1 MAKNIS
7 ESNSN
12 NKAPLSKGHSLYV
25 RILTAFIVLLCITVL
40 PIIIYGY
47 FVDSYIMLTMA
58 DNLIDQMAKTAIDK
72 SMNYLMPLSRIVE
85 ISSKMA
91 EVGAISST
99 DNSRLEKHT
108 LEILKSYPHTSMF
121 YLGDENG
128 NFLMARRLQDGTIAT
143 NIVNRKTS
151 QPIEIWKYRNDSF
164 NVVRTVKSSI
174 VNYDP
179 RLRPWYE
186 GAKTSQ
192 SVYWTDVYI
201 FYHGGKQGITAS
213 SPVSAPNGKVLGVFG
228 LDIDLDE
235 ISHFLKNL
243 KVGTHGVAFIFNEK
257 NELVAYP
264 DVSLTTKEENG
275 QLRPV
280 RIEELGIASITSA
293 FRECQQKGKNK
304 CVVESAGTKYLASFH
319 DFPKSFKARW
329 KVGVVAPED
338 DFIAGAKEEMRNS
351 LLIFSVI
358 LMISITLAMLV
369 SRSISKPIKLLTREA
384 NRIKNFHL
392 DGKITIKSYI
402 REIQVMSN
410 AIAAMKSGLQAF
422 RRYVPAELVRQLIS
436 TGEEARLGGHKRVL
450 TVFFSDIAGFT
461 SIAEGLAPEELML
474 HLSEYFDELTQI
486 LSDQHGTV
494 DKYIGDGIMA
504 FWGAPV
510 PDDSHAFH
518 ACNAALICQARLKV
532 LNRKWAA
539 AGKRPLATRIGISTG
554 ETVVGNVGSSERI
567 NYTVMGDNVNLASR
581 LEGVNKVY
589 GTQIIVSRPTYEA
602 VADKFWF
609 RPLDIVAVKGRSEG
623 TVIYELLMRR
633 GEEGAE
639 QTAALCVDFAKGFEA
654 YLARNWEAAIQI
666 FQNLSKKFPDD
677 LPTDFSL
684 SRCRHYQANPP
695 EADWQGIAYL
705 ETK

>member
-1 MAKNIS
+1 MAQ
-7 ESNSN
+7 
-12 NKAPLSKGHSLYV
+12 
-25 RILTAFIVLLCITVL
+25 RL
-40 PIIIYGY
+40 P
-47 FVDSYIMLTMA
+47 
-58 DNLIDQMAKTAIDK
+58 
-72 SMNYLMPLSRIVE
+72 
-85 ISSKMA
+85 
-91 EVGAISST
+91 
-99 DNSRLEKHT
+99 
-108 LEILKSYPHTSMF
+108 
-121 YLGDENG
+121 
-128 NFLMARRLQDGTIAT
+128 DGTIAT
-143 NIVNRKTS
+143 NVINRKSSPPT
-151 QPIEIWKYRNDSF
+151 EIWQYRNASF
-164 NVVRTVKSSI
+164 NIIKTVKST
-174 VNYDP
+174 VVKFDP
-179 RLRPWYE
+179 RLRVWYE
-186 GAKTSQ
+186 GAKKSK
-192 SVYWTDVYI
+192 SLYWTDVYI
-201 FYHGGKQGITAS
+201 FFQDGKEGITAS
-213 SPVSAPNGKVLGVFG
+213 SPVVAPNGKFFGVFG
-228 LDIDLDE
+228 MDIHLE
-235 ISHFLKNL
+235 QISHFLENL
-243 KVGTHGVAFIFNEK
+243 KVGKNGVAFIFNEK

-280 RIEELGIASITSA
+280 HIEELGIASITTA

-304 CVVESAGTKYLASFH
+304 CVVESEGKKYLASFQ
-319 DFPKSFKARW
+319 DFPKTFKARW

-338 DFIAGAKEEMRNS
+338 DFIAGAKEEMRKS

-358 LMISITLAMLV
+358 LISSISVAMLV
-369 SRSISKPIKLLTREA
+369 SRGISKPIKLLTKEA

-392 DGKITIKSYI
+392 DDKITIKSYI

-436 TGEEARLGGHKRVL
+436 TGEEAHLGGHKREL

-510 PDDSHAFH
+510 PDDNQAFH
-518 ACNAALICQARLKV
+518 ACNAALICQARLKD
-532 LNRKWAA
+532 LNRKWAD
-539 AGKRPLATRIGISTG
+539 AGKSPFTTRIGISTG

-581 LEGVNKVY
+581 LEGVNKLY
-589 GTQIIVSRPTYEA
+589 GTQIIVSRAIYEA

-623 TVIYELLMRR
+623 TVIYELMMRR

-639 QTAALCVDFAKGFEA
+639 QIAELCVDFAKGFEA
-654 YLARNWEAAIQI
+654 YLARDWEAAIQI
-666 FQNLSKKFPDD
+666 FQNLAKKFPDD
-677 LPTDFSL
+677 LPTDFCL
-684 SRCRHYQANPP
+684 SRCRHYQGNPP